1 MNAPKLKL
9 GCSEILLKHLRE
21 NKSDAICFSIVDGK
35 IILQVS
41 TFKYVTCEI
50 FYANSKDMEKK
61 YNTFLFFS
69 GTVTSIR

>member
-1 MNAPKLKL
+1 VK
-9 GCSEILLKHLRE
+9 E

-61 YNTFLFFS
+61 YNSL
-69 GTVTSIR
+69 VVL